1 MPPHFLNLYQKPAI
15 GTAHIR
21 RYQAYNYRHKI
32 AAVGWFD
39 TASCDLL
46 IPRADAE
53 RWLDQYLGNRVA
65 FYVDNPAE
73 PIWEG
78 LVNRITYQVANVTFT
93 ASLDKL
99 YNRVQINHS
108 PGGANTPVNS
118 TATNNTDSQAVYGI
132 KQGVIDAK
140 IQYTANGSTLPN
152 ALRDLVITQTAWPR
166 ISTTFG
172 AGNMVL
178 LSLELVGFYHTLE
191 WEIYASATNTAAGA
205 STIISEVVTN
215 LANGTTFFDNAD
227 TSGIATNAAFNQN
240 RISRNG
246 QTAWQFMQAIQE
258 TGDGSG
264 GNYYVMGI
272 EPTSF
277 NAGDRR
283 FYYRAA
289 NASVEYTVR
298 LTDGMKIRNLYGG
311 YVHPWRVVPDRG
323 IRLQDVLVG
332 WNGLGD
338 DPREAYIE
346 LVEYD
351 AESQSVSWTTSD
363 NIEMEGAFQLRRMF
377 KAHNERFGAPVRQV
391 E

>member
-1 MPPHFLNLYQKPAI
+1 MPPHFLNLHQKPAI
-15 GTAHIR
+15 GNTFIR
-21 RYQAYNYRHKI
+21 RYPVYNYRHKI

-46 IPRADAE
+46 VSRAEAE
-53 RWLDQYLGNRVA
+53 MWLDQYLGNRVA

-78 LVNRITYQVANVTFT
+78 LVNRITYQVANITFT

-99 YNRVQINHS
+99 YNRVQIQS
-108 PGGANTPVNS
+108 STGGTSQTS
-118 TATNNTDSQAVYGI
+118 TADNNTDSQAIYGI
-132 KQGVIDAK
+132 KQGVIDAY
-140 IQYTANGSTLPN
+140 IQHTGSGSGLPTALSDFL
-152 ALRDLVITQTAWPR
+152 ITQSAWPR

-172 AGNMVL
+172 AGGTVL
-178 LSLELVGFYHTLE
+178 LSVEFVGFYHTLE
-191 WEIYASATNTAAGA
+191 WEIYANATATGAAA
-205 STIISEVVTN
+205 STIISEIVTN
-215 LANGTTFFDNAD
+215 IANGTTFFDNAD
-227 TSGIATNAAFNQN
+227 TGAISTNSGFNQS
-240 RISRNG
+240 RLHRNG
-246 QTAWQFMQAIQE
+246 LTAWEAILQIQAA
-258 TGDGSG
+258 GDGSG
-264 GNYYVMGI
+264 GNLYIAGI

-289 NASVEYTVR
+289 NTSVEYTVR

-311 YVHPWRVVPDRG
+311 YVQPWRVLPDRR

-338 DPREAYIE
+338 DPRESYIE
-346 LVEYD
+346 VVEYD
-351 AESQSVSWTTSD
+351 AESQSVAWQTSD
-363 NIEMEGAFQLRRMF
+363 NIEMEGAFQLRKIF
-377 KAHNERFGAPVRQV
+377 KAHGERFGAPVRMA